1 MPIYMPQ
8 KTIRPAIRPFAR
20 YVATMLTPLAL
31 FAIAGISS
39 ANAKAIVYGTQDEP
53 QTLDPHSVNLAV
65 TNRLLSNVY
74 EGLVWRDKDFKLV
87 PWLATSWTQPDANT
101 WRFKLRPNVKFHDGS
116 VMTADDV
123 VFSVQRAQHPLSQ
136 LKIAVQGVE
145 RARKV
150 DDLTVDFVMREPNPV
165 LPNHLF
171 GLRIVNRAWA
181 IKNKAEAPQNYRD
194 AEDTFSSRNANGTG
208 PFMVKDRQP
217 DVRTVLV
224 AHPDWWNKA
233 SPEKGNVTEVT
244 LRPIKSSPTR
254 IAALISNEVQF
265 VNDPQPQDVPRMR
278 TSPGVKVVEG
288 LEARVQFLAFDTH
301 RDELLYSSVKGK
313 NPWKD
318 IRVRQAVAYA
328 IDAEAIRSKVMRNL
342 AVLTGAIITSGD
354 QGFLPAADKR
364 LPFDPTRAKK
374 LLEEAGYPNG
384 FSVTLDCGDNKPAP
398 DICQAIAPMLARIG
412 IKTTPNVMPTGNLF
426 PKLQKFDTSF
436 YLLSWTTPTS
446 DALYTMQSLLR
457 THVPNTTG
465 GDNNY
470 GRYSNKA
477 LDDLIDRF
485 KVENDM
491 KKRDVLIGEA
501 LLLVNREL
509 PVIPLHKPIIPWAFS
524 ARPGSNVTAVL
535 PPNGVPYFFRFNVK

>member
-1 MPIYMPQ
+1 MNRSFIAVAAIFLAVGLASPSIVGA
-8 KTIRPAIRPFAR
+8 KT
-20 YVATMLTPLAL
+20 
-31 FAIAGISS
+31 
-39 ANAKAIVYGTQDEP
+39 IVYGTQDEP

-74 EGLVWRDKDFKLV
+74 EGLVWRDKDFNLV
-87 PWLATSWTQPDANT
+87 PWLATGWTQPDANT

-116 VMTADDV
+116 AFTADDV

-136 LKIAVQGVE
+136 LKISVQGVE

-171 GLRIVNRAWA
+171 GLRIMNRAWA
-181 IKNKAEAPQNYRD
+181 VKNKAETPQNYKD
-194 AEDTFSSRNANGTG
+194 AEDTYSSRNANGTG

-217 DVRTVLV
+217 DVRTVLL

-233 SPEKGNVTEVT
+233 SPERGNVTEVN

-254 IAALISNEVQF
+254 IAALISNEIQF

-278 TSPGVKVVEG
+278 SSAGVKVTEG
-288 LEARVQFLAFDTH
+288 QEARVQFLAFDTQ

-318 IRVRQAVAYA
+318 LRVRQAVAYA
-328 IDAEAIRSKVMRNL
+328 IDAEAIRTKVMRNM
-342 AVLTGAIITSGD
+342 AVLTGTIITSGD
-354 QGFLPAADKR
+354 QGYLKDADKR
-364 LPFDPTRAKK
+364 LPFDPERAKK
-374 LLEEAGYPNG
+374 LLAEAGYPDG

-398 DICQAIAPMLARIG
+398 DICQAIAPMLARVG
-412 IKTTPNVMPTGNLF
+412 IKATPNVMPTGNLF

-446 DALYTMQSLLR
+446 DALYTLQSLLR
-457 THVPNTTG
+457 TPLPNATS

-477 LDDLIDRF
+477 LDELIDRF
-485 KVENDM
+485 KVETDL
-491 KKRDVLIGEA
+491 KKRDGIIGEA
-501 LLLVNREL
+501 LLLINREL
-509 PVIPLHKPIIPWAFS
+509 PVVTLHKPIIPWAM
-524 ARPGSNVTAVL
+524 RSNISAVL
-535 PPNGVPYFFRFNVK
+535 PPNAVPYFFRFNVK

>member
-1 MPIYMPQ
+1 MRRAGQILLKPMNRSFIAVAAIFLAVGLASPSIVGA
-8 KTIRPAIRPFAR
+8 KT
-20 YVATMLTPLAL
+20 
-31 FAIAGISS
+31 
-39 ANAKAIVYGTQDEP
+39 IVYGTQDEP

-87 PWLATSWTQPDANT
+87 PWLATGWTQPDANT

-116 VMTADDV
+116 TFTADDV

-136 LKIAVQGVE
+136 LKISVQGVE

-165 LPNHLF
+165 LLNHLF
-171 GLRIVNRAWA
+171 GLRIMNRAWA
-181 IKNKAEAPQNYRD
+181 VKNKAETPQNYKD
-194 AEDTFSSRNANGTG
+194 AEDTYSSRNANGTG

-233 SPEKGNVTEVT
+233 SPERGNVTGVT

-254 IAALISNEVQF
+254 IAALISNEIQF

-278 TSPGVKVVEG
+278 SSAGVKVAEG
-288 LEARVQFLAFDTH
+288 QEARVQFLAFDTQ

-318 IRVRQAVAYA
+318 LRVRQAVAYA
-328 IDAEAIRSKVMRNL
+328 IDAEAIRTKVMRNM
-342 AVLTGAIITSGD
+342 AVLTGTIITSGD
-354 QGFLPAADKR
+354 QGYLKDADKR
-364 LPFDPTRAKK
+364 LPFNPERAKK
-374 LLEEAGYPNG
+374 LLAEAGYPDG

-398 DICQAIAPMLARIG
+398 DICQAVAPMLARVG
-412 IKTTPNVMPTGNLF
+412 IKATPNVMPTGNLF

-446 DALYTMQSLLR
+446 DALYTLQSLLR
-457 THVPNTTG
+457 TPLPNATS

-477 LDDLIDRF
+477 LDELIDRF
-485 KVENDM
+485 KVENDL
-491 KKRDVLIGEA
+491 KKRDGIIGEA
-501 LLLVNREL
+501 LLLINREL
-509 PVIPLHKPIIPWAFS
+509 PVVTLHKPIIPWAM
-524 ARPGSNVTAVL
+524 RSNISAVL
-535 PPNGVPYFFRFNVK
+535 PPNAVPYFFRFNVK

>member
-1 MPIYMPQ
+1 MRRAGQILLKPMNRSFIAVAAIFLAVGLASPSIVGA
-8 KTIRPAIRPFAR
+8 KT
-20 YVATMLTPLAL
+20 
-31 FAIAGISS
+31 
-39 ANAKAIVYGTQDEP
+39 IVYGTQDEP

-87 PWLATSWTQPDANT
+87 PWLATGWTQPDANT

-116 VMTADDV
+116 MFTADDV

-136 LKIAVQGVE
+136 LKISVQGVE

-165 LPNHLF
+165 LLNHLF
-171 GLRIVNRAWA
+171 GLRIMNRAWA
-181 IKNKAEAPQNYRD
+181 VKNKAETPQNYKD
-194 AEDTFSSRNANGTG
+194 AEDTYSSRNANGTG

-233 SPEKGNVTEVT
+233 SPERGNVTGVT

-254 IAALISNEVQF
+254 IAALISNEIQF

-278 TSPGVKVVEG
+278 SSAGVKVAEG
-288 LEARVQFLAFDTH
+288 QEARVQFLAFDTQ

-318 IRVRQAVAYA
+318 LRVRQAVAYA
-328 IDAEAIRSKVMRNL
+328 IDAEAIRTKVMRNM
-342 AVLTGAIITSGD
+342 AVLTGTIITSGD
-354 QGFLPAADKR
+354 QGYLKDADKR
-364 LPFDPTRAKK
+364 LPFNPERAKK
-374 LLEEAGYPNG
+374 LLAEAGYPDG

-398 DICQAIAPMLARIG
+398 DICQAVAPMLARVG
-412 IKTTPNVMPTGNLF
+412 IKATPNVMPTGNLF

-446 DALYTMQSLLR
+446 DALYTLQSLLR
-457 THVPNTTG
+457 TPLPNATS

-477 LDDLIDRF
+477 LDELIDRF
-485 KVENDM
+485 KVENDL
-491 KKRDVLIGEA
+491 KKRDGIIGEA
-501 LLLVNREL
+501 LLLINREL
-509 PVIPLHKPIIPWAFS
+509 PVVTLHKPIIPWAM
-524 ARPGSNVTAVL
+524 RSNISAVL
-535 PPNGVPYFFRFNVK
+535 PPNAVPYFFRFNVK